1 MIINRPLTPEQIQ
14 QSSEPSQKD
23 VRDAQDALFM
33 YLFNKVAELEAK
45 LEPQPQLKTSRKKAT

>member
-1 MIINRPLTPEQIQ
+1 MIISRPLTPEQIQ
-14 QSSEPSQKD
+14 QSREPSQKD

-45 LEPQPQLKTSRKKAT
+45 LEPQLKSSRKKAT

>member
-1 MIINRPLTPEQIQ
+1 MIISRPLTPEQIQ
-14 QSSEPSQKD
+14 QSREPSQKD

-45 LEPQPQLKTSRKKAT
+45 LEPQLKTSRKKAT

>member
-1 MIINRPLTPEQIQ
+1 MIITHPLTPEQIQ
-14 QSSEPSQKD
+14 QSREPSQKD

-45 LEPQPQLKTSRKKAT
+45 LEPPVKSRKKAT